1 MNELR
6 NLRIWL
12 VTQRKLNRLAQLRG
26 EKQVSMLDRLVNE
39 ALTELKVERPNYADE
54 IDALIQENSPII

>member
-39 ALTELKVERPNYADE
+39 ALAELKAERPHYADE
-54 IDALIQENSPII
+54 IDTLIQENSPII